1 MSFTDICRVIMSKD
15 NTVGIGDQQIN
26 NIMLLGRLSEEFLKL
41 DSALTKSHSCPGAG
55 LKRSYQ
61 GSALFQ

>member
-15 NTVGIGDQQIN
+15 ITVGIGDQQIN
-26 NIMLLGRLSEEFLKL
+26 NIMLLSRLSKEFLKL
-41 DSALTKSHSCPGAG
+41 DSAPAKPYSCPGTD

-61 GSALFQ
+61 DGAFFQ

>member
-15 NTVGIGDQQIN
+15 ITVGIGDQQIN

-41 DSALTKSHSCPGAG
+41 DSALAKPYSCPGTG
-55 LKRSYQ
+55 LERSYQ
-61 GSALFQ
+61 GGAFFQ